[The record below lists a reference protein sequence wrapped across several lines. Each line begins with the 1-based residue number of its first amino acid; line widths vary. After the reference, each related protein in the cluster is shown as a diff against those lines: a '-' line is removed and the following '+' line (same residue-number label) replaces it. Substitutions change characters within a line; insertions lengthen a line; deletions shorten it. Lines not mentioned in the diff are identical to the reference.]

1 MNSYAQQEP
10 GAFPP
15 RENISQRDTWCKR
28 VMPSRDCEDSSIVE
42 DFDRRLH
49 PLETESYDDEHQSNS
64 SQGPMR

>member
-15 RENISQRDTWCKR
+15 MEKISQRDKWCKR
-28 VMPSRDCEDSSIVE
+28 VMPPRDCEGSSSVE

-49 PLETESYDDEHQSNS
+49 PLETESYYDEDQSNS
-64 SQGPMR
+64 SQGTMR